1 MKQFAIIGL
10 GSFSQTALEE
20 LANYDFEIV
29 IVDKNEEIIDRFK
42 DFAVDSY
49 VADVVNEEIFHKII
63 HGKIDTAIVDLGDDR
78 ETSILAT
85 HYLKKL
91 GVQDIVVKAESLAHG
106 EILKVVGA
114 TYVIF
119 PEREAAQRL
128 VPLLV
133 SKLLFN
139 YMPISDDLVLAEMS
153 VPDKYAGMTL
163 IQANFRKERGL
174 NVVAIRKG
182 GQHGFD
188 FFEPN
193 YELSSEDVLLVV
205 GKPADVQYFSRVEEV
220 PATRKKTDF
229 FKKLFGSWKKR

>member
-10 GSFSQTALEE
+10 GSFAQTALEE
-20 LANYDFEIV
+20 LASYDFEIL
-29 IVDKNEEIIDRFK
+29 IVDKDEELIDRYK
-42 DFAVDSY
+42 DFAVESF
-49 VADVVNEEIFHKII
+49 VANVYNEEIFQKII
-63 HGKIDTAIVDLGDDR
+63 PGKIDTAIIDLGNDR

-85 HYLKKL
+85 HYLKKM
-91 GVQDIVVKAESLAHG
+91 GVHDIVVKAESIAHG

-139 YMPISDDLVLAEMS
+139 YMPISSDLVLAEMS
-153 VPDKYAGMTL
+153 CPDKYAGQTL
-163 IQANFRKERGL
+163 IQANLRKERGL

-182 GQHGFD
+182 GHHGFD

-193 YELSSEDVLLVV
+193 YELGGDDVLLVA
-205 GKPADVQYFSRVEEV
+205 GKPADVQYFSRVEEI
-220 PATRKKTDF
+220 PKGRKKMDY

>member
-10 GSFSQTALEE
+10 GSFAQTALEE
-20 LANYDFEIV
+20 LASYDFEIL
-29 IVDKNEEIIDRFK
+29 IVDRDENLIDRYK
-42 DFAVDSY
+42 DFAVESF
-49 VADVVNEEIFHKII
+49 VADVYNKEIFQKII
-63 HGKIDTAIVDLGDDR
+63 PGKIDTAIVDLGDDR

-85 HYLKKL
+85 HYLKKM
-91 GVQDIVVKAESLAHG
+91 GVRDIVVKAESLAHG

-139 YMPISDDLVLAEMS
+139 YMPISSDLVLAEMS
-153 VPDKYAGMTL
+153 VPDKYEGKTL
-163 IQANFRKERGL
+163 IQANLRKERGL

-182 GQHGFD
+182 GLQNYD

-193 YELSSEDVLLVV
+193 YVLGGEDVLLIV

-220 PATRKKTDF
+220 PSGKKKTDF
-229 FKKLFGSWKKR
+229 FKKLFGSWGNR